1 MVRFNHQYGIAPYS
15 GTVAVTQN
23 SRYLTSSTFNSDPEY
38 IHVSRQCE
46 QVGTLL
52 KLSAPIRIDVRRI
65 ADTGPFALFDINMKP
80 NITGSER
87 PGRENQTSLMA
98 MGAQGLGWNYPM
110 LLQYMLQ
117 LAKPLS
123 ELRRVKVY
131 S

>member
-1 MVRFNHQYGIAPYS
+1 MVRFNHQDGIAPYS
-15 GTVAVTQN
+15 GAVAVMQN
-23 SRYLTSSTFNSDPEY
+23 SHYLTSSVFNSDPDY
-38 IHVSRQCE
+38 IRVSRQCE

-65 ADTGPFALFDINMKP
+65 ADKGSFALFDINMKP
-80 NITGSER
+80 NITGPER

-98 MGAQGLGWNYPM
+98 MGAQGLGWNYSM

>member
-1 MVRFNHQYGIAPYS
+1 
-15 GTVAVTQN
+15 
-23 SRYLTSSTFNSDPEY
+23 
-38 IHVSRQCE
+38 
-46 QVGTLL
+46 
-52 KLSAPIRIDVRRI
+52 
-65 ADTGPFALFDINMKP
+65 MKP

-87 PGRENQTSLMA
+87 PGRENETSLMA

-123 ELRRVKVY
+123 ELRRVKVL